1 MLDKFVPSLGK
12 VIQNIPN
19 VDFYMIDALE
29 SIKDPQTF
37 KNYFGSNHQD
47 SINKLEEISNN
58 NNGKMNVFMIFGID
72 TLKNGLSTDNQ
83 NKLKKL
89 LLDLKTN
96 QHVKVIIADSVSRIK
111 PFEYDDFYRNNVQS
125 IYGIW
130 IGSGITD
137 QFTIK
142 SSTYNKET
150 RSQID
155 NNFGYNVD
163 RGIAKLIK
171 VLDFYSKE

>member
-1 MLDKFVPSLGK
+1 M
-12 VIQNIPN
+12 
-19 VDFYMIDALE
+19 
-29 SIKDPQTF
+29 
-37 KNYFGSNHQD
+37 
-47 SINKLEEISNN
+47 
-58 NNGKMNVFMIFGID
+58 
-72 TLKNGLSTDNQ
+72 
-83 NKLKKL
+83 
-89 LLDLKTN
+89 LDLKTN